1 MIELTEALSVARDW
15 VVEALRFPWHAPHT
29 TAVFD
34 WTLVSESTQSVLAA
48 LSPNTIVEPNEV
60 VAQPSWWRTI
70 TGTSTGCRQLTDD
83 QRHELRAALAP
94 LHWPLREEG
103 PEIRLAAIAED
114 VAARIIAHPMW
125 THPMLDAHRSIL
137 GLTIELHTVA
147 AAAHQLLTVRAA
159 MTDIPTDDGS
169 DVLARARAEWERRH
183 VVAAQAESALIDRVA
198 ALRAYEDALTP
209 VEASV
214 RNLQVVTELAAGG
227 GDVDR
232 LYQQIVGAELSIEHT
247 ATLRGDIDD
256 VRAGLDAQVAYLD
269 SLIGPRHTT

>member
-1 MIELTEALSVARDW
+1 MTETLSVARDW
-15 VVEALRFPWHAPHT
+15 VVETLRFPQHGPHT
-29 TAVFD
+29 TAVLD

-48 LSPNTIVEPNEV
+48 LSPNTLPEPNEV
-60 VAQPSWWRTI
+60 VAQPSWWRRIIGTP
-70 TGTSTGCRQLTDD
+70 TGYRQLTDD

-114 VAARIIAHPMW
+114 VAARITTHPMW

-183 VVAAQAESALIDRVA
+183 VAPAQAESALIDRVA

-227 GDVDR
+227 GDAGW
-232 LYQQIVGAELSIEHT
+232 LHQQIAGAELSIEHT
-247 ATLRGDIDD
+247 ATLRGDVDD
-256 VRAGLDAQVAYLD
+256 VPQA
-269 SLIGPRHTT
+269 SMPRCRTSIP